1 MTSAEFKKEA
11 YRMVDLMVEY
21 MDTIES
27 YPVKSQVKPK
37 EVYHQLPNDMPR
49 HGESMD
55 QIISDFR
62 EVIMP
67 GITHWQHPNFYAYFQ
82 ANASPPSILA
92 EMLTATLGVQG
103 MKWDTSPAS
112 TELEE
117 KVMSWLSRAIK
128 LPSSWEGVIQSTA
141 SDSTLCALLTARE
154 QRSDYAINQQG
165 FKADQT
171 YRVYCSTET
180 HSSGEKA
187 AKIAGIGQ
195 QNVVK
200 IGTHDL
206 QAISTEDLLKNIQQ
220 DIEAG
225 YTPLCVMAT
234 LGTTST
240 LAMDAIGAIAA
251 ITSEHNIWLH
261 IDAAYA
267 GAALIL
273 PEYQHLIE
281 GIEIA
286 DSFVFN
292 PHKWLFTNFDCSA
305 YFVKD
310 PVALKNTFA
319 ILPEYLK
326 TSSDSVVNNHCDW
339 GIPLG
344 RRFRSLKLWFVLRY
358 YGLTGLQEI
367 LRGHIEMAAWVEKKV
382 VEHKDFELMTPRS
395 MNLVC
400 FRWHPSAIH
409 DDEQLERFNQSL
421 LQEIN
426 QSGELYMTHTRIKEK
441 LTLRMSIGQLKA
453 TKEHVQG
460 AWETIVRISNSI
472 AK

>member
-1 MTSAEFKKEA
+1 
-11 YRMVDLMVEY
+11 
-21 MDTIES
+21 
-27 YPVKSQVKPK
+27 
-37 EVYHQLPNDMPR
+37 
-49 HGESMD
+49 
-55 QIISDFR
+55 
-62 EVIMP
+62 
-67 GITHWQHPNFYAYFQ
+67 
-82 ANASPPSILA
+82 
-92 EMLTATLGVQG
+92 
-103 MKWDTSPAS
+103 
-112 TELEE
+112 
-117 KVMSWLSRAIK
+117 
-128 LPSSWEGVIQSTA
+128 
-141 SDSTLCALLTARE
+141 
-154 QRSDYAINQQG
+154 
-165 FKADQT
+165 
-171 YRVYCSTET
+171 
-180 HSSGEKA
+180 
-187 AKIAGIGQ
+187 
-195 QNVVK
+195 
-200 IGTHDL
+200 
-206 QAISTEDLLKNIQQ
+206 
-220 DIEAG
+220 
-225 YTPLCVMAT
+225 MAT

-367 LRGHIEMAAWVEKKV
+367 LRGHIEMAAWVEKQV

-409 DDEQLERFNQSL
+409 DDQQLERFNQSL